1 MAAMTKSSATRRKG
15 RAGTP
20 VWHSILDGAEE
31 VLRDEGYAALS
42 SRNIADHAGV
52 KQQLIYYYFHT
63 MDELIVALFRRAAD
77 REIEALDRAI
87 SSGKPLSRMWEAI
100 THSQDNK
107 LVSEF
112 TALANRNDHLKTEVI
127 EFIEK
132 MRRKQRLALNRLLDG
147 RPLPQVELPLDA
159 LVLIATGLG
168 LVMTRDTELAI
179 SEGHGSINRVAASLI
194 EALEHTGA
202 DKPSGKGRSAG

>member
-1 MAAMTKSSATRRKG
+1 MTKSSATRRTG

-20 VWHSILDGAEE
+20 VWHSILDGAEDI
-31 VLRDEGYAALS
+31 LRDEGYAALS
-42 SRNIADHAGV
+42 SRNIAERAGV
-52 KQQLIYYYFHT
+52 KQQLLYYYFLS

-77 REIEALDRAI
+77 REIQALEQAI
-87 SSGKPLSRMWEAI
+87 SSERPLSNMWDAF

-112 TALANRNDHLKTEVI
+112 TALANRNRHLKSEVI

-132 MRRKQRLALNRLLDG
+132 MRRKQRLALKRLLRDQ
-147 RPLPQVELPLDA
+147 PLPTIELPLDA

-168 LVMTRDTELAI
+168 LVMTRDSELAI
-179 SEGHGSINRVAASLI
+179 SRGHAEINRVANKI
-194 EALEHTGA
+194 ITALENAGVE
-202 DKPSGKGRSAG
+202 KPSTARRSVD